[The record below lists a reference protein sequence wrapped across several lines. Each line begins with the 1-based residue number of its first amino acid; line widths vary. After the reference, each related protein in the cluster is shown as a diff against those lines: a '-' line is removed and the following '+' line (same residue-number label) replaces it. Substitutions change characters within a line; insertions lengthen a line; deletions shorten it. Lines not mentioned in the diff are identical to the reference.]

1 MLDFDTQEQVLN
13 HLGKKND
20 RNLIKR
26 MLKDGRLSKRDGRY
40 YLNEES
46 EKLNSKN
53 FADTAKILELSS
65 EIDRLKEENRALKMI
80 NEKNKKSEPVEDLY
94 YHLKFFYEKFME
106 WKKFVDGK
114 AFGQMQYNNQ
124 QWKQDTMEMVS
135 PEVYARYNFTY
146 DEVEKSECEF
156 TEDLIRDRQEKWLE
170 LPF

>member
-40 YLNEES
+40 YLNEEL
-46 EKLNSKN
+46 EKPNSKN
-53 FADTAKILELSS
+53 IADTAKILELSS

-80 NEKNKKSEPVEDLY
+80 NEKYKKSEPVEDLY

-114 AFGQMQYNNQ
+114 AFGQMQYNDQ
-124 QWKQDTMEMVS
+124 Q
-135 PEVYARYNFTY
+135 
-146 DEVEKSECEF
+146 
-156 TEDLIRDRQEKWLE
+156 
-170 LPF
+170 